1 MASSEQ
7 ELIHLDNQLLLLL
20 LIAALAPLLVA
31 IPGGPDEPALELAPP
46 INAFLEGTEG
56 AGERGG
62 EEGAEDDEVAR
73 SLQGSHFDVCRN
85 GRKDVGLNPREIDDE
100 PDRDAADPVI
110 PAVGPVPCVR
120 TDSSPTAR
128 DGGGD
133 LDVRHARVS
142 SSE

>member
-1 MASSEQ
+1 
-7 ELIHLDNQLLLLL
+7 
-20 LIAALAPLLVA
+20 
-31 IPGGPDEPALELAPP
+31 LE
-46 INAFLEGTEG
+46 ETEG

-62 EEGAEDDEVAR
+62 EGGAEDDEVAR

-120 TDSSPTAR
+120 TDRSPTAR

>member
-1 MASSEQ
+1 LASSEQ
-7 ELIHLDNQLLLLL
+7 ELIHLDSQLLL

-31 IPGGPDEPALELAPP
+31 IPAGPDEPALELAPP
-46 INAFLEGTEG
+46 INAFLEGW
-56 AGERGG
+56 GG

-85 GRKDVGLNPREIDDE
+85 GRKDVGLKPREIDDE

-110 PAVGPVPCVR
+110 PAAGPIPCVR